1 MLFIGVPLALELRS
15 IYKGFHA
22 GAGACHASAK
32 VLRGIDLDVEEG
44 QALAIVG
51 ASGSGKSTLLL
62 CAAGLMRTDSGDL
75 RWFGDPSRDSAAR
88 RVRYYCAPMDR
99 WERLAGHE
107 PQLHLLDLDLSIF
120 ASGWVSA
127 WIGQCCALGDS
138 VVVVSRDARPAQP
151 LVGRVVT
158 LFGGTLRCGR
168 PTHAR
173 VAERVMR

>member
-32 VLRGIDLDVEEG
+32 VLRGIDLEVEEG
-44 QALAIVG
+44 EALAIVG

-62 CAAGLMRTDSGDL
+62 CAAGLMRTDSGDV
-75 RWFGDPSRDSAAR
+75 RWFGDSSRTSAAR
-88 RVRYYCAPMDR
+88 RVRYYCAPVDR
-99 WERLAGHE
+99 WERLPGQE
-107 PQLHLLDLDLSIF
+107 PQLHLLDLDLSVF
-120 ASGWVSA
+120 AGGWVSA
-127 WIGQCCALGDS
+127 WIRQCRALGDS
-138 VVVVSRDARPAQP
+138 VVVVSRDARPAEP
-151 LVGRVVT
+151 LAGRVLT
-158 LFGGTLRCGR
+158 LFGGALRCSR